1 MLIINLYPS
10 KVAHLR
16 QIVTLDQK
24 MVVAQFARNL
34 PETAPLQVAQFV
46 QNHWLTLVQI
56 IQIRLCI
63 CSRAQ
68 FSEISGKEFLA
79 NLPGIKF
86 KCSNL
91 SKASANKPDCST
103 SCLKIFVLTAIE
115 RKISIGI
122 TYTKRLSEQTLAVCA
137 AAKP

>member
-1 MLIINLYPS
+1 M
-10 KVAHLR
+10 AHLR

-46 QNHWLTLVQI
+46 QNHWLTLVQNGWLTLVQI

-91 SKASANKPDCST
+91 SKASSNKPDCST

-122 TYTKRLSEQTLAVCA
+122 AYTKRLSEQTLAVCA